1 MMMEIKT
8 IVVQEGFADNIIKKF
23 SEPGVVEEA
32 PGFVDLS
39 IMVQKA
45 RKGEEE
51 VVVMI
56 RWESKEMWKQW
67 ELSEPHLEGHRQSR
81 GKQRPEYIISS
92 KSGHYELKA
101 VKEPRPV

>member
-1 MMMEIKT
+1 MLMEMKT

-23 SEPGVVEEA
+23 SDPGVVEEA

-39 IMVQKA
+39 IMVQKT

-56 RWESKEMWKQW
+56 
-67 ELSEPHLEGHRQSR
+67 LQSR
-81 GKQRPEYIISS
+81 SS
-92 KSGHYELKA
+92 PCYEQ
-101 VKEPRPV
+101 